1 MREKGRERERGK
13 VERERERDGVG
24 PAWVHIV
31 NEAWRENMWVQDRER
46 GRWREKR
53 EREAELPHS
62 TADKFS
68 AISSLSESAWCARR

>member
-46 GRWREKR
+46 GR
-53 EREAELPHS
+53 
-62 TADKFS
+62 
-68 AISSLSESAWCARR
+68 